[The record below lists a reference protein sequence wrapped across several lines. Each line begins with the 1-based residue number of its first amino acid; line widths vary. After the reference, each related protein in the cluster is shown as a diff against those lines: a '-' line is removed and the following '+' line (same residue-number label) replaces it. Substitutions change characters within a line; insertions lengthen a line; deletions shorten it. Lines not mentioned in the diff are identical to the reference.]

1 MSYNYDEFVQ
11 SIRACRREAFAATSP
26 TVQVDAFTR
35 GVQLLQDLSKHCPM
49 TPLLWMEYAF
59 DTERLMEG
67 LISMEGGS
75 DQHNGVHARKTALES
90 CTGVLEL
97 ALAEFSGCA
106 LLHLFYLES
115 FADYIYQLESL
126 RAQSESI
133 GTVGMEDFDVRAVHA
148 KLTDAFEQAWRCVGR
163 GTHMNEASIVS
174 EIYKLHGCFLLFR
187 LLSATGNELEP
198 VMAQIS
204 TLFNRWSDTP
214 MGDDGNGEMMQE
226 IEYIWDSS
234 CALNDAGRGGWQQ
247 RKDELWAGI
256 DARRRAT
263 SALASMLSSYE
274 NDLDV
279 SMSSEGILFPRQALS
294 QNYDESMKECCVNPH
309 LQSLKRNDTKW
320 QRILIADAESETPVS
335 FLNGL
340 GGADSSRS
348 FLRYARML
356 QRAYQESPKNNA
368 RASVPIEHMLSSQ
381 GRSIVTSLYERAIA
395 ECPTVESLWSSY
407 IAFLRE
413 EYSRNRLSE
422 GSDEDVKSCRIAVAS
437 TLQNVCHRATRNCPY
452 SASLFETK
460 MNVIGL
466 TSANLEPDDINRVI
480 SELTDLGFL
489 TSNREAMLNLRLVAI
504 TVVKRHLLSLISL
517 GGTTSDYDETEQI
530 GFAGAAVGGKKM
542 KSGILSYH
550 SLAPVVLEEAADLL
564 EDIHDMYD
572 ETDSYL
578 FESFPTWT
586 EGKVVFWKHRAL
598 SEAYILTPIRVELG
612 RDEGL
617 GDKETVRCFE
627 KLVKSQKP
635 SHPDSWREYIKYVGT
650 SHFHYLAGGAT
661 QPSDGISATVSLAR
675 RCRDLYKRALSSV
688 KKAGQTESQATS
700 IHKWL
705 GMGSLYFREYDMALV
720 DLCREYVDFEKAV
733 GSVESISNAI
743 SVVRGK
749 LSGLDPSE
757 SSTAIVAPIKGDD
770 TGDCKRKLEEDNIDY
785 QEGFGEEDNFDQS
798 RAKRTKVRTDLK
810 QPKRSDGLHKVKVG
824 KMVYP
829 AHPFTVHVSNL
840 NKETHDM
847 DLVNVFKTEC
857 GGVVHAKILREKK
870 FGKGGHHYHGE
881 SKGCG
886 LVQFEERQTVEKA
899 LIKSGMLRVGGVV
912 VSIHRSH
919 MPAIGVVPP
928 GAHRINPKGD
938 GKHSKRNQAKKA
950 SKMKVDTNFGVG
962 GDVEMKGPSGRKSRT
977 DESSPSSLT
986 FSALSFKPR
995 AMKQKRPTLQLD
1007 KKKT

>member
-1 MSYNYDEFVQ
+1 MSYNYDELVQ
-11 SIRACRREAFAATSP
+11 SIRECRREAYAATTP

-59 DTERLMEG
+59 DTERLMAG

-75 DQHNGVHARKTALES
+75 QSNGVHARKTALES
-90 CTGVLEL
+90 STGVMEL

-126 RAQSESI
+126 RAQNEAT

-148 KLTDAFEQAWRCVGR
+148 KLADAFEQAWRCVGR
-163 GTHMNEASIVS
+163 GTHMNEATIVH
-174 EIYKLHGCFLLFR
+174 EIYKLHGSFLLFR
-187 LLSATGNELEP
+187 LLSATGDESEP
-198 VMAQIS
+198 LMAQIS

-234 CALNDAGRGGWQQ
+234 CALNDAGRGRWQQ
-247 RKDELWAGI
+247 RKGELWAGI

-263 SALASMLSSYE
+263 SALASVLSSYE

-279 SMSSEGILFPRQALS
+279 SMSSEGILFPRQALR
-294 QNYDESMKECCVNPH
+294 QNYDESMNDCCANPH

-320 QRILIADAESETPVS
+320 QRILIADAKSETS
-335 FLNGL
+335 ARFLNGL

-356 QRAYQESPKNNA
+356 QRAYQETPKKNA
-368 RASVPIEHMLSSQ
+368 RTSVPVANLLSSQ
-381 GRSIVTSLYERAIA
+381 GRSIVASLYERAIA
-395 ECPTVESLWSSY
+395 ECPTVESLWTSY

-422 GSDEDVKSCRIAVAS
+422 SRDDEVKSSRRELAS
-437 TLQNVCHRATRNCPY
+437 TLQTVCHRATRNCPY
-452 SASLFETK
+452 SALLFETK
-460 MNVIGL
+460 INVIGL

-517 GGTTSDYDETEQI
+517 GGTASDYDETEQI
-530 GFAGAAVGGKKM
+530 GLAGASAGGKRM
-542 KSGILSYH
+542 KSGFLSYH
-550 SLAPVVLEEAADLL
+550 SLGPAVLEEAADLL

-586 EGKVVFWKHRAL
+586 EGKVFFWKHRAL
-598 SEAYILTPIRVELG
+598 SEAYVLTPIRVELG

-650 SHFHYLAGGAT
+650 SHLHYLAGSAT
-661 QPSDGISATVSLAR
+661 QPNNGISATVSLAR
-675 RCRDLYKRALSSV
+675 RCRELYKRALSSV

-733 GSVESISNAI
+733 GSVDSTSNAI

-757 SSTAIVAPIKGDD
+757 ASAAIVAPIKSED
-770 TGDCKRKLEEDNIDY
+770 TGDCKRKLGDNIDDE
-785 QEGFGEEDNFDQS
+785 EGFGEEDNFDQS
-798 RAKRTKVRTDLK
+798 CAKRTKVRTDLK

-824 KMVYP
+824 KMEYP
-829 AHPFTVHVSNL
+829 AHPFTIHVSNL
-840 NKETHDM
+840 NKETQDM
-847 DLVNVFKTEC
+847 DLVDVFKAEC
-857 GGVVHAKILREKK
+857 GGVVHAKILRDKK

-899 LIKSGMLRVGGVV
+899 LIKSGTLRVGGAV
-912 VSIHRSH
+912 VSVHRSH

-928 GAHRINPKGD
+928 GAHRINSKGE

-950 SKMKVDTNFGVG
+950 SKMKVDT
-962 GDVEMKGPSGRKSRT
+962 DVEMKEEKTRT
-977 DESSPSSLT
+977 HDESPSSLT

-995 AMKQKRPTLQLD
+995 AMKQKRPKLQLD
-1007 KKKT
+1007 KKKTR

>member
-11 SIRACRREAFAATSP
+11 SIRACRREAFAATTP
-26 TVQVDAFTR
+26 TDQVDAFTR

-67 LISMEGGS
+67 LMSMEGGS
-75 DQHNGVHARKTALES
+75 QSNGVHARKSALES
-90 CTGVLEL
+90 STGVLEL

-106 LLHLFYLES
+106 LLHLYYLES

-126 RAQSESI
+126 RAQNEAS
-133 GTVGMEDFDVRAVHA
+133 GTVGMEDFDLRAVHA

-187 LLSATGNELEP
+187 LLSATGNESEP
-198 VMAQIS
+198 VLAQIS
-204 TLFNRWSDTP
+204 TLFKRWSNTP
-214 MGDDGNGEMMQE
+214 MGDDGDGEMMQE
-226 IEYIWDSS
+226 IEYIWDAS
-234 CALNDAGRGGWQQ
+234 CALKDAGRGGWQQ

-263 SALASMLSSYE
+263 SALANTLSSYE
-274 NDLDV
+274 NDVDV

-294 QNYDESMKECCVNPH
+294 QNDDEYIKDCNPH

-320 QRILIADAESETPVS
+320 QRILIADAESESSVR

-348 FLRYARML
+348 FLKYARML
-356 QRAYQESPKNNA
+356 QRAYQESPKKNA
-368 RASVPIEHMLSSQ
+368 RASVPVATMVSSQ

-395 ECPTVESLWSSY
+395 ECPTVESLWTSY

-413 EYSRNRLSE
+413 EYSRNRASDC
-422 GSDEDVKSCRIAVAS
+422 SDEEGKSSRRELAS
-437 TLQNVCHRATRNCPY
+437 ALQTVCHRATRNCPY

-489 TSNREAMLNLRLVAI
+489 TPNREAMLHLRLVAI
-504 TVVKRHLLSLISL
+504 TVVKRRLLSLISL
-517 GGTTSDYDETEQI
+517 GGTTSDYDQTEQI
-530 GFAGAAVGGKKM
+530 GLAGAPVSGKKT
-542 KSGILSYH
+542 KSGFLSYH
-550 SLAPVVLEEAADLL
+550 SLSPAVLEEAADLL

-586 EGKVVFWKHRAL
+586 EGKVFFWKHRAL
-598 SEAYILTPIRVELG
+598 SEAYVLTPIRAELG
-612 RDEGL
+612 QDDGL
-617 GDKETVRCFE
+617 DDKETVTCFE
-627 KLVKSQKP
+627 KLVKCQKP

-661 QPSDGISATVSLAR
+661 QSSNGISAAVSLAR

-688 KKAGQTESQATS
+688 KKAGQTESQTTS

-757 SSTAIVAPIKGDD
+757 SSTALAAPIRAED
-770 TGDCKRKLEEDNIDY
+770 TGDSKRKLGRDDIDEH
-785 QEGFGEEDNFDQS
+785 EGVGEEDEFDQS
-798 RAKRTKVRTDLK
+798 RAKRTKVITDLK

-824 KMVYP
+824 KMEYP
-829 AHPFTVHVSNL
+829 AHPFTVHVTNL
-840 NKETHDM
+840 NKETQDM
-847 DLVNVFKTEC
+847 DLVDVFKTEC
-857 GGVVHAKILREKK
+857 GGVVHARILREKK
-870 FGKGGHHYHGE
+870 FGKGGHHNHGE

-899 LIKSGMLRVGGVV
+899 LLKNGTLRVGGAV
-912 VSIHRSH
+912 VSIQRSH
-919 MPAIGVVPP
+919 LPAIGVVPP
-928 GAHRINPKGD
+928 GAHRINTKGE
-938 GKHSKRNQAKKA
+938 GKQSKRNQAKKD
-950 SKMKVDTNFGVG
+950 SKMKVDTNFG
-962 GDVEMKGPSGRKSRT
+962 GDVEMKDDRSSERKSRT
-977 DESSPSSLT
+977 HDESPSSLT

-995 AMKQKRPTLQLD
+995 AMKQKRPKLQLD
-1007 KKKT
+1007 REKTR